1 MQKLLKPKR
10 TCKSLPMSAIFLGRE
25 EGGGGGGLVKSLVF
39 VYSLLPAL
47 FVSKSIASI
56 SFSQKWL
63 NKVVDLGSMNMRE
76 FFVDFSNV
84 FHE

>member
-1 MQKLLKPKR
+1 MGRGKGGERVGEKP
-10 TCKSLPMSAIFLGRE
+10 CFSSVL
-25 EGGGGGGLVKSLVF
+25 
-39 VYSLLPAL
+39 AL

-63 NKVVDLGSMNMRE
+63 NKVVGVGSMNMRE
-76 FFVDFSNV
+76 FFDDFSNM